1 MDRLSTLLSHFGVS
15 AGTFHSGTFCGTTG
29 FDGEQACGH
38 LHLLKDGDLTLK
50 LADDRDIQINKPAK
64 TGDAE
69 KRVLNCEYTLLVNNE
84 AAHGVAADLYGLTAS
99 T

>member
-38 LHLLKDGDLTLK
+38 LHLLKAGELTLK
-50 LADDRDIQINKPAK
+50 LGDERDIQLNKPTLIFSLGPSDIACLPL
-64 TGDAE
+64 
-69 KRVLNCEYTLLVNNE
+69 KRPTHNWC
-84 AAHGVAADLYGLTAS
+84 APH
-99 T
+99 